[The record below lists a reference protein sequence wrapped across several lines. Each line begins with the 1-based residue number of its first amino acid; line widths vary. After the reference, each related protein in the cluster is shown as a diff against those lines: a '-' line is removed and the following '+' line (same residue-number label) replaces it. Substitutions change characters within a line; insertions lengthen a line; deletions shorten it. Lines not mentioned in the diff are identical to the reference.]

1 MCYAYSMN
9 NQETTFPTFTTFY
22 NISGK
27 MMIRNNQTDNVW
39 QSLIEDKEFRNA
51 IESLYDFVVETES
64 DADDA
69 YDWVCDQANVSSFVA
84 DEPAWNMFYSVW
96 EQAYA

>member
-9 NQETTFPTFTTFY
+9 NQETTFTTLY
-22 NISGK
+22 NICGK
-27 MMIRNNQTDNVW
+27 MMIRDNQTGNVW

-64 DADDA
+64 DSDDA
-69 YDWVCDQANVSSFVA
+69 YDWVCDQANVSSFVV
-84 DEPAWNMFYSVW
+84 DTPAWNMFYSVW